1 MTAEIVRIP
10 RKRMARL
17 IERYGFECQDG
28 LGEID
33 QEMRQID
40 QAIKTLNARKAALV
54 LAYRA
59 RIKAILAAGG

>member
-10 RKRMARL
+10 RKRVFRL
-17 IERYGFECQDG
+17 VERLGLERQDG

-40 QAIKTLNARKAALV
+40 QAIKTLNARKAVLA

-59 RIKAILAAGG
+59 RAAAILAVNG